1 MADSSSI
8 IEGAKDLVEKK
19 DDSDMRRT
27 ALVTGSVALGAII
40 TSSLFRKIKHLEL
53 RPPQLLA
60 PALEADVDAME
71 CMEGSVRFYHRDG
84 SGIPFVL
91 LHSINAAGSSYEMK
105 PIFDHLV
112 QNTNRPVFALDW
124 LGFGRS
130 DRPPVRYSPEIYE
143 RHLRRFLSE
152 HVHQPADIIALS
164 LACEYTAS
172 VAATLPY
179 LVNRVVLISPTGLS
193 PDEGTA
199 RWQKALIGAS
209 ERVGAFEIFFTRLTQ
224 PEMLRRFYAS
234 QVFASGQVPDD
245 LVEYARATTL
255 IRGAHHAPRYFIQG
269 ELRHGREATRL
280 YADLNVPVLLVAP
293 KQDERLVQHFDDLE
307 YLESHESS
315 LLRIVRTDS
324 GLMPQWEQPEIL
336 LEEIRTFLLSDEPRP
351 AA

>member
-1 MADSSSI
+1 
-8 IEGAKDLVEKK
+8 
-19 DDSDMRRT
+19 MRRK
-27 ALVTGSVALGAII
+27 ALVTGSVALGAIL

-53 RPPQLLA
+53 RPPQLLE
-60 PALEADVDAME
+60 PALEAEVDAME

-105 PIFDHLV
+105 PIFDFLV
-112 QNTNRPVFALDW
+112 RNTSRPVFALDW

-130 DRPPVRYSPEIYE
+130 DRPPVRYSPEVYE

-164 LACEYTAS
+164 LACEYTAA
-172 VAATLPY
+172 VASALPY

-199 RWQKALIGAS
+199 RWQKALIAAS

-224 PEMLRRFYAS
+224 PDVLRGFYER
-234 QVFASGQVPDD
+234 QVFASGQVPED
-245 LVEYARATTL
+245 LVDYARATTL
-255 IRGAHHAPRYFIQG
+255 VRGAHHAPRYFVQG
-269 ELRHGREATRL
+269 ELRRGREAGRL
-280 YADLNVPVLLVAP
+280 YAQLGVPLLLVAP
-293 KQDERLVQHFDDLE
+293 KKDEALVQHFDDLA
-307 YLESHESS
+307 YLESHDSS

-324 GLMPQWEQPEIL
+324 GLMPHWEQPEAF
-336 LEEIRTFLLSDEPRP
+336 LEEIRAFLLADEPRP

>member
-1 MADSSSI
+1 MADSSSR
-8 IEGAKDLVEKK
+8 IEGAKDLLHKK

-40 TSSLFRKIKHLEL
+40 TSTLFRKIKHLEL
-53 RPPQLLA
+53 RPPQLLR
-60 PALEADVDAME
+60 PALEAEVAEME
-71 CMEGSVRFYHRDG
+71 VMEGAVRFYHRDG

-105 PIFDHLV
+105 PIFDYLV

-130 DRPPVRYSPEIYE
+130 DRPAVRYSPEVYE

-164 LACEYTAS
+164 LACEYTAA
-172 VAATLPY
+172 VAAALPY

-193 PDEGTA
+193 PDEGTT
-199 RWQKALIGAS
+199 RWQKALIAAS

-224 PEMLRRFYAS
+224 PDILRDFYKD
-234 QVFASGQVPDD
+234 QIFASGQVPDD
-245 LVEYARATTL
+245 LVEYAHATTL

-269 ELRHGREATRL
+269 ELKRGREAARL
-280 YADLNVPVLLVAP
+280 YADLSVPVLLLAP
-293 KQDERLVQHFDDLE
+293 KQDDGLVQHFDDLE
-307 YLESHESS
+307 YLESHDSS
-315 LLRIVRTDS
+315 RLRIVRTDS
-324 GLMPQWEQPEIL
+324 GLMPHWEQPEVL
-336 LEEIRTFLLSDEPRP
+336 LEEIRTFLLLDEPRP